1 MTILSGPRSALP
13 DVVDVVSALQRSNHA
28 TAVAAWTMTTIAI
41 GFVFQAGTVETV
53 AGSTDGALFVGALVA
68 VIAATVR
75 VLVLLHRARYI
86 VTLAQ
91 EEMYRFCGT
100 HDAPEA
106 GGTWRLL
113 ESLVAATATRE
124 TLTRQ
129 ALAWACGAGVSFL
142 AWSVIATLAVSGH

>member
-28 TAVAAWTMTTIAI
+28 TAIAGWTMTTIAVGI
-41 GFVFQAGTVETV
+41 VFQADTIKTV
-53 AGSTDGALFVGALVA
+53 AGTTDGALFIGALVA
-68 VIAATVR
+68 VGAATAR

-113 ESLVAATATRE
+113 ESLIAATATRE
-124 TLTRQ
+124 ALTRK
-129 ALAWACGAGVSFL
+129 ALTWACGAGASFL
-142 AWSVIATLAVSGH
+142 TWSVIATLAVH